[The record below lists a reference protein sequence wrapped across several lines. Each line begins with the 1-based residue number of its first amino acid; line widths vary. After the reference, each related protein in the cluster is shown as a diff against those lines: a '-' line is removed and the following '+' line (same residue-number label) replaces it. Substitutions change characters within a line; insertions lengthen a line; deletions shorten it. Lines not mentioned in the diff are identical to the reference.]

1 MNKTVMN
8 CPAEKFWRAK
18 PLILPYDLS
27 QRERWSA
34 ACPAERAGLKQL
46 SSLVNVQKSMVVSVS
61 SRNFQE
67 PNVVVIIF

>member
-8 CPAEKFWRAK
+8 CPAEKFWRAQ
-18 PLILPYDLS
+18 PLILSYDLS

-34 ACPAERAGLKQL
+34 ACPAEHAGLKQL